1 MTHFVAEIV
10 YTAAPEAVAASRPA
24 HRAHLAA
31 LHERGA
37 LVLSGPWADGTG
49 ACLVYRADDEAA
61 VRGMLADD
69 PFLRDGVV
77 EVLSVREW
85 TVVVGG

>member
-24 HRAHLAA
+24 HREHLAA
-31 LHERGA
+31 LHERGS

-49 ACLVYRADDEAA
+49 ACLVYRAPDEAA
-61 VRGMLADD
+61 VRAMLEAD
-69 PFLRDGVV
+69 PFRRDGVV

-85 TVVVGG
+85 TVVIGG

>member
-1 MTHFVAEIV
+1 VTHFVAEIA

-24 HRAHLAA
+24 HREHLAS
-31 LHERGA
+31 LHARGA

-61 VRGMLADD
+61 VRAMLETD
-69 PFLRDGVV
+69 PFRRDGVV
-77 EVLSVREW
+77 EVLSVREL
-85 TVVVGG
+85 TVVFGG

>member
-1 MTHFVAEIV
+1 MTHFVAEIA
-10 YTAAPEAVAASRPA
+10 YTAAPEVVAASRPA
-24 HRAHLAA
+24 HREHLAA
-31 LHERGA
+31 LHARGA

>member
-1 MTHFVAEIV
+1 MTHFVAEIT
-10 YTAAPEAVAASRPA
+10 YTAAPEVVAASRPA
-24 HRAHLAA
+24 HREHLRA
-31 LHERGA
+31 LLERGS
-37 LVLSGPWADGTG
+37 LVMSGPWADGTG

-61 VRGMLADD
+61 VREMLESD
-69 PFLRDGVV
+69 PFRRDGVV

>member
-1 MTHFVAEIV
+1 MTHFVAEIA

-24 HRAHLAA
+24 HREHLAS
-31 LHERGA
+31 LHARGA

-61 VRGMLADD
+61 VRAMLETD
-69 PFLRDGVV
+69 PFRRDGVV
-77 EVLSVREW
+77 EVLSVREL
-85 TVVVGG
+85 TVVFGG